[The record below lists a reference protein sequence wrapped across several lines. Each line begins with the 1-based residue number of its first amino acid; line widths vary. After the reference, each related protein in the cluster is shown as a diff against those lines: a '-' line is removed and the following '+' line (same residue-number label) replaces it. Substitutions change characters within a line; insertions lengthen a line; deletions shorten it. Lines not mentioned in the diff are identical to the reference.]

1 MNSQQLQSWLEEIS
15 NNYKSIEDPTVGI
28 EDYTN
33 FLNQLIP
40 NTQVLIQ
47 YLTNH
52 YNDVYLIQPIIAQI
66 LMLYYKKGAFR
77 YFTLQLI
84 PSFMIIYFTALSK
97 KQKNKTILFEN
108 FFLAIYNEEI
118 LANGPGSSDMEKK
131 VEEIRIPSISTPSV
145 YHNPKKLGLING
157 DNSSLS
163 YETEPECLFTVKIGP
178 YQAIEKFNAET
189 KYLVLNRLLRGI
201 NSNLSRLS
209 PEIVGRSICI
219 LAILVTQCG
228 FNFPESQLSSRILGN
243 ISQLEVIEDFSN
255 RRRIPVNAIFLRELI
270 CGVYFS
276 IYNYNADFA
285 LKALESI
292 HYRAQYEMLAEILV
306 ITEAIIQ

>member
-1 MNSQQLQSWLEEIS
+1 MNSQQIQNWLEDIS
-15 NNYKSIEDPTVGI
+15 NNYKNLEDPTVGI

-33 FLNQLIP
+33 FLNQLTP
-40 NTQVLIQ
+40 NTQILIQ

-52 YNDVYLIQPIIAQI
+52 YTEVHLIQPIIAQI
-66 LMLYYKKGAFR
+66 LMLYYKKGVYR

-97 KQKNKTILFEN
+97 KQKNKTIIFEN

-118 LANGPGSSDMEKK
+118 LAYGPGSSDMEKK
-131 VEEIRIPSISTPSV
+131 VEEIRIPSISIPSI
-145 YHNPKKLGLING
+145 YHDPKKLGIGNG
-157 DNSSLS
+157 DVSTLL
-163 YETEPECLFTVKIGP
+163 YEGEAECLFTVKIGP
-178 YQAIEKFNAET
+178 YQAVEKFNAES
-189 KYLVLNRLLRGI
+189 KFIVLNRLLRGI

-209 PEIVGRSICI
+209 QEIIGRSICI
-219 LAILVTQCG
+219 LAILVTQSG
-228 FNFPESQLSSRILGN
+228 FKFPESQLSSRVLGN
-243 ISQLEVIEDFSN
+243 LSELEVIEDFSN
-255 RRRIPVNAIFLRELI
+255 RRRISVNTIFLRELI

-306 ITEAIIQ
+306 VTESIMQ